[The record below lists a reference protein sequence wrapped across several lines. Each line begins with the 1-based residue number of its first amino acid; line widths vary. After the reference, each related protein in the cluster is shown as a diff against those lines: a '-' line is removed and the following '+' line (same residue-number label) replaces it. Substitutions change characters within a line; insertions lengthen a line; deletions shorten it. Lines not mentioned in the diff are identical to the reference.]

1 MPISINH
8 VAIFVSDLE
17 GARAF
22 YETYFDAVANELYH
36 NPRTGLRTYFLTF
49 DGMCRLEI
57 MERPDVQ
64 EPAVAGET
72 GWNHVAF
79 SLGSAEAVD
88 RLVER
93 LRGDGFTATDPR
105 TTGDGYYESVVRD
118 REGNNIEITI

>member
-8 VAIFVSDLE
+8 AALFVKDLE
-17 GARAF
+17 GARTF

-49 DGMCRLEI
+49 DGVCRLEI

-64 EPAVAGET
+64 ESPAAGET

-79 SLGSAEAVD
+79 SLGSVEAVD
-88 RLVER
+88 HLVER
-93 LRGDGFTATDPR
+93 LRADGFTASDPR
-105 TTGDGYYESVVRD
+105 TTGDGYYESVVLD
-118 REGNNIEITI
+118 REGNSIEITI